1 MTSYLI
7 LLLLVAVALA
17 VIHFAG
23 LRGSWF
29 LLAAAALLL
38 GAAGYAVQG
47 RPGLGG
53 SPRGAVSPEPPIS
66 LVNARNAFLGEFSGR
81 SHWLIISDSYSS
93 RGETRDAVGILR
105 AATRQHPRDYALWLG
120 LGNALTDHAQRLTP
134 AARLAFA
141 RSAELAPTSPAPAY
155 FLGLAKLRS
164 GDPQGALA
172 DWKKMLAEAPP
183 NASWRPFVEDG
194 VALIERASNPG

>member
-7 LLLLVAVALA
+7 LLLLSALA
-17 VIHFAG
+17 LGVIHFAG

-29 LLAAAALLL
+29 TLAASALLI
-38 GAAGYAVQG
+38 GGAGYAVQG
-47 RPGLGG
+47 RPGLAGA
-53 SPRGAVSPEPPIS
+53 PRGQAAPEPPIS
-66 LVNARNAFLGEFSGR
+66 LVKARNAFLGEFSGR
-81 SHWLIISDSYSS
+81 SHWLIISDSYAS
-93 RGETRDAVGILR
+93 RGETRDAVGILQ

-120 LGNALTDHAQRLTP
+120 LGNALTDHARGLTP

-164 GDPQGALA
+164 GDPEGALA
-172 DWKKMLAEAPP
+172 DWKKVLAEAPA
-183 NASWRPFVEDG
+183 NAGWRPFVEDG
-194 VALIERASNPG
+194 VALIEGAQRPG